1 LCSNVARRSVWCT
14 VGVGVNKKGNAL
26 PSKGCFG
33 SFKALAAAPE
43 EKQLSG
49 QFEQALRQWAGVPG
63 KVAKE
68 RAG

>member
-1 LCSNVARRSVWCT
+1 MLFTLPGSEAC
-14 VGVGVNKKGNAL
+14 KAL
-26 PSKGCFG
+26 ENFCAANLEQAKDRFG